1 MKALAPCG
9 PGFAVQD
16 PDGIL
21 LVGLIQ
27 GFRGTWHPLRKWE
40 KKYQFKI
47 PTDNG
52 KNWRKRITT
61 YQRYYWP
68 VNPHLLKFGM
78 LLAVRILFILVD

>member
-1 MKALAPCG
+1 MKALAPGG

-40 KKYQFKI
+40 KKK
-47 PTDNG
+47 
-52 KNWRKRITT
+52 
-61 YQRYYWP
+61 
-68 VNPHLLKFGM
+68 
-78 LLAVRILFILVD
+78 